1 MTIQINTDKSLSVHA
16 EYSDKLEG
24 ILSKELSRF
33 ADHITRLEVH
43 LSDENGEKGG
53 VKDKKCLLEARVK
66 GRQPMV
72 VSELGDTYD
81 QSVIGATNKLK
92 SSLTTLFGK
101 LQSH

>member
-16 EYSDKLEG
+16 EYNEKIEG

-33 ADHITRLEVH
+33 TDHITRIELH
-43 LSDENGEKGG
+43 LSDENGVKGG

-66 GRQPMV
+66 GQQPMV
-72 VSELGDTYD
+72 ATDFGDTYD
-81 QSVIGATNKLK
+81 QAVIGATQKLK
-92 SSLTTLFGK
+92 SALTTLFGK